1 MSESQNLDLTA
12 IKEDRTIDRDF
23 DLDPIKVAAIAEESS
38 IALNNVFFDFDKA
51 VLKPESFPELN
62 RLVNMMMERGTMQVE
77 VEGHTDATGPE
88 RYNLELS
95 RRRAEAV
102 VRYLSE
108 NGVPKNR
115 LSVKF
120 FGENNPIETN
130 ETPVGRSRNRRV
142 EFKIVK
148 L

>member
-1 MSESQNLDLTA
+1 
-12 IKEDRTIDRDF
+12 
-23 DLDPIKVAAIAEESS
+23 
-38 IALNNVFFDFDKA
+38 
-51 VLKPESFPELN
+51 
-62 RLVNMMMERGTMQVE
+62 
-77 VEGHTDATGPE
+77 
-88 RYNLELS
+88 
-95 RRRAEAV
+95 